1 VIESIMYFGI
11 GFLAAGLS
19 VLIVVPVVH
28 GRAVRLTTRQLEGAI
43 PSSMAEVV
51 ADKDLQRAEF
61 ALSTRRLEINVE
73 QLKAKGASQLAELGR
88 KSDAINRLKIELD
101 ALRDQL
107 RISEEHC
114 AVKTNAASEA
124 ERTLSDKESELAKLT
139 GALEKRS
146 VSADSQKAEIIALT
160 QQVQTLKE
168 RLVQVSEQARTA
180 EDCRDA
186 AVRDAERALSDKE
199 SELTKLISTL
209 EERSRLADVLKAE
222 IVALT
227 SQVQT
232 LKERLVQVD
241 EEAKMAKVRCDSE
254 RNGLNAATHQFV
266 EERAKFDDFH
276 RRVAELVRQVVA
288 QTTEDKILGRR
299 TQQDLENRLVEQS
312 RLLNANELELERL
325 RGEIESARKTEYDL
339 RVYMIESDGR
349 ANATAENF
357 KVENAR
363 LQTVLDR
370 ANGERTRL
378 AYELANIKRQVKDTQ
393 AA

>member
-19 VLIVVPVVH
+19 VLIIAPLVH
-28 GRAVRLTTRQLEGAI
+28 GRAVRLTARQFERTI
-43 PSSMAEVV
+43 PASRAEVI

-61 ALSTRRLEINVE
+61 ALSMRRLEINME
-73 QLKAKGASQLAELGR
+73 QLKTKGASQLAELGR

-107 RISEEHC
+107 RISDEQC
-114 AVKTNAASEA
+114 AVKTNTASEA
-124 ERTLSDKESELAKLT
+124 ERALSAKESELAKLVSDV
-139 GALEKRS
+139 EKRS

-160 QQVQTLKE
+160 QQVQALGQ
-168 RLVQVSEQARTA
+168 RLVQVSEQGRTA
-180 EDCRDA
+180 VDCRDA
-186 AVRDAERALSDKE
+186 AVRNTERALSDKE
-199 SELTKLISTL
+199 SELSRLTSIL
-209 EERSRLADVLKAE
+209 EERSRSADALKAE
-222 IVALT
+222 IVSLT

-232 LKERLVQVD
+232 LSQRLILVD
-241 EEAKMAKVRCDSE
+241 EQAKAERGRRGSE
-254 RNGLNAATHQFV
+254 RNRLDAATRQLL
-266 EERAKFDDFH
+266 EQRAKFDNFH

-288 QTTEDKILGRR
+288 QTTEDKVLGQR

-312 RLLNANELELERL
+312 RLLNDNELELKRL
-325 RGEIESARKTEYDL
+325 RDEIEIGRKTEYDL
-339 RVYMIESDGR
+339 RIAMIESDGR

-357 KVENAR
+357 NVESAR
-363 LQTVLDR
+363 LQTALDR

-378 AYELANIKRQVKDTQ
+378 AYELANIRRQVKDTR